1 MAGEIFKKKRAEL
14 GIDLKEASDVLRIGS
29 EYLSA
34 IENDSFDR
42 LPVAVY
48 TIGYI
53 RCYAKYLDVDAGPV
67 IADFTAHLSSPKP
80 STIIPVASSQ
90 RKVPGYTYI
99 ALAFL
104 AGLLVFVLYVYT
116 SKNIVSDLSAKN
128 SRISR
133 TEIKPVQTAPLDE
146 AVSPAKVND
155 VPESG
160 LTAPGLS
167 AAGQA
172 TEDKKEHRLT
182 ITASDA
188 VWLQIRY
195 EDGRVEE
202 ALLKSGMSKDWS
214 FSDTAVMKV
223 GNAGGITMNF
233 DGNDLGVPGKPGQVL
248 NLNFPPGKADT
259 ETETTNKSIEQ

>member
-1 MAGEIFKKKRAEL
+1 MRLAGEIFKKKREEL
-14 GIDLKEASDVLRIGS
+14 GVDIKGASDVLKIGS

-90 RKVPGYTYI
+90 RKVPGYTYVV
-99 ALAFL
+99 LAFL
-104 AGLLVFVLYVYT
+104 AGLLVFVFYIYT
-116 SKNIVSDLSAKN
+116 SKNRVSDLPGEN
-128 SRISR
+128 NRISV
-133 TEIKPVQTAPLDE
+133 TEIKPVQTAPLDAG
-146 AVSPAKVND
+146 AVSVSQPKDNIA
-155 VPESG
+155 PESG
-160 LTAPGLS
+160 LTAAGLI
-167 AAGQA
+167 ATGQA
-172 TEDKKEHRLT
+172 PQDKKEHLLT
-182 ITASDA
+182 ITANDT

-195 EDGRVEE
+195 GDGKVEE

-214 FSDTAVMKV
+214 FSDTASLKV
-223 GNAGGITMNF
+223 GNAGGISLNF
-233 DGNDLGVPGKPGQVL
+233 DGNDLGVPGKSGQVL
-248 NLNFPPGKADT
+248 NLNFPP
-259 ETETTNKSIEQ
+259 E

>member
-1 MAGEIFKKKRAEL
+1 MRLAGEIFKKKREEL
-14 GIDLKEASDVLRIGS
+14 GIDIKEASNVLKIGS

-34 IENDSFDR
+34 VENDSFDR

-90 RKVPGYTYI
+90 RKVPGYTYV

-104 AGLLVFVLYVYT
+104 AGLLVFVLYIYT
-116 SKNIVSDLSAKN
+116 SKNRVSDLPAEN
-128 SRISR
+128 SSISR
-133 TEIKPVQTAPLDE
+133 TEIQPVQTAPLDAG
-146 AVSPAKVND
+146 AVSVSQSKDND
-155 VPESG
+155 VPEKG
-160 LTAPGLS
+160 LSAPGLS
-167 AAGQA
+167 ATVQA
-172 TEDKKEHRLT
+172 PEDKKEHRLT

-188 VWLQIRY
+188 VWLQVRY
-195 EDGRVEE
+195 EDGKVEE

-214 FSDTAVMKV
+214 FSGTAALKV
-223 GNAGGITMNF
+223 GNAGGITLNF
-233 DGNDLGVPGKPGQVL
+233 DGNDLGVPGMPGQVV
-248 NLNFPPGKADT
+248 NLNFPP
-259 ETETTNKSIEQ
+259 E

>member
-1 MAGEIFKKKRAEL
+1 MRLAGEILKKKREEL
-14 GIDLKEASDVLRIGS
+14 GIDIKEASDVLKIGS

-67 IADFTAHLSSPKP
+67 IASFTSHLSSPKP
-80 STIIPVASSQ
+80 STIIPVASSR
-90 RKVPGYTYI
+90 RKVPGYMYA
-99 ALAFL
+99 ALVFL
-104 AGLLVFVLYVYT
+104 AGLLVFVFYIYI
-116 SKNIVSDLSAKN
+116 SNNRVSELPAEK
-128 SRISR
+128 SRIPV
-133 TEIKPVQTAPLDE
+133 TEIKPTDTAPLDAG
-146 AVSPAKVND
+146 AVSVSPSKDND

-160 LTAPGLS
+160 LS

-172 TEDKKEHRLT
+172 PEDNKEHRLT
-182 ITASDA
+182 IIASDT
-188 VWLQIRY
+188 VWVQIRY
-195 EDGRVEE
+195 ENGKLEE

-214 FSDTAVMKV
+214 FSDTAELKV
-223 GNAGGITMNF
+223 GNAGGIALNF

-248 NLNFPPGKADT
+248 NLNFPP
-259 ETETTNKSIEQ
+259 E